1 MHNGKACETP
11 FIVSQ
16 HQVDLV
22 SAYKE
27 RLRNAMTNSEFSQME
42 STTNGPQGNENQ
54 NAIYALFRVFSLGR
68 SSMGLKIY
76 IDPAEQKRL
85 GKLAFTS
92 EKYSVIP
99 TGR

>member
-1 MHNGKACETP
+1 MSRSPSRNKN
-11 FIVSQ
+11 Q
-16 HQVDLV
+16 
-22 SAYKE
+22 SAV
-27 RLRNAMTNSEFSQME
+27 
-42 STTNGPQGNENQ
+42 
-54 NAIYALFRVFSLGR
+54 YALFRVFGLGR
-68 SSMGLKIY
+68 SPMGLKIY

>member
-1 MHNGKACETP
+1 MT
-11 FIVSQ
+11 
-16 HQVDLV
+16 DLI
-22 SAYKE
+22 
-27 RLRNAMTNSEFSQME
+27 QME
-42 STTNGPQGNENQ
+42 RTTNGPQGNENQ
-54 NAIYALFRVFSLGR
+54 STVYALFRVFGLGR
-68 SSMGLKIY
+68 SPMGLKIY

>member
-1 MHNGKACETP
+1 
-11 FIVSQ
+11 
-16 HQVDLV
+16 
-22 SAYKE
+22 
-27 RLRNAMTNSEFSQME
+27 MTNPEFSQME

-54 NAIYALFRVFSLGR
+54 STVYALFRVFGLGR

-92 EKYSVIP
+92 EKYSVVP

>member
-1 MHNGKACETP
+1 
-11 FIVSQ
+11 
-16 HQVDLV
+16 
-22 SAYKE
+22 
-27 RLRNAMTNSEFSQME
+27 MTNSVFSQME

-54 NAIYALFRVFSLGR
+54 STVYALFRVFGLGR

-76 IDPAEQKRL
+76 IDPVEQRRL

>member
-1 MHNGKACETP
+1 
-11 FIVSQ
+11 
-16 HQVDLV
+16 
-22 SAYKE
+22 
-27 RLRNAMTNSEFSQME
+27 MTNALSSQMD
-42 STTNGPQGNENQ
+42 STTNGPPGNQ
-54 NAIYALFRVFSLGR
+54 NQSAVYALFRVFGLGR